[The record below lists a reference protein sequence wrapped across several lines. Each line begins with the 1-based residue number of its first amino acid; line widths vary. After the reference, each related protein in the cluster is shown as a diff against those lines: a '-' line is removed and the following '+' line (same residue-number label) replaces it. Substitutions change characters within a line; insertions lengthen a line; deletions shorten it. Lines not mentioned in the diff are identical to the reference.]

1 MSELRRIF
9 SLSLV
14 PLGLMVCVLL
24 AACGD
29 DEDTPMTQP
38 DAEAAA
44 EQRSPNGAPLATQQ
58 VVVESGDPNP
68 DVNRDGIVTIVD
80 LVTVSAAFGEVG
92 EGLAADINGDGVV
105 NILDLVTV
113 STAFGES
120 VEFAI
125 PRPYEGMAA
134 AWTGNPNIPVIV
146 AHEGGEQLA
155 VLSDDGQT
163 VTGGVYTTKDGDSL
177 VVWAG
182 PDGLPRRAQ
191 GNGATLLFENYTD
204 STVDVAILGP
214 DGSTEILRGIAVDMP
229 ATVGQAPGLVKL
241 SPVAGDVTLSG
252 QIRGVSIFLSIAGCA
267 ASAALAV
274 ASSGLTL
281 PVFLHACGA
290 AIISVGLAL
299 VAETNPELA
308 ESAGAIGTVVSVA
321 GCVAGGDAGSCVS
334 VIADIAARDIE
345 AAEDEVES
353 IRQEVEALEVSLVR
367 VDDGTGPSFESE
379 GIVFLPVSPGG
390 SITLRNGAT
399 FDVEPFYIAKHETTN
414 AQYEAFVQSGDGF
427 DNPAWWTDMPAA
439 WTPPRRGLDARRNP
453 LPDAPRDN
461 VSWYQAVAFTRWLNA
476 RMASKNADIST
487 GGLLVNG
494 VEWEVRLP
502 AEWEWQ
508 WAAQGGAE
516 EREYPWGDWQ
526 EGHAN
531 TREAGVGATTAVG
544 SYPLGAAASGALDM
558 SGNVWEWCLNKWE
571 SPHSTTVDDTNEFRV
586 LRGGSF
592 ISDRRNATSSI
603 RNNSRPHN
611 DWNVVGFRVGAFPP
625 L

>member
-1 MSELRRIF
+1 MPELRRIL

-14 PLGLMVCVLL
+14 PIGLMVCVLL

-29 DEDTPMTQP
+29 DVEVALPQP
-38 DAEAAA
+38 Y
-44 EQRSPNGAPLATQQ
+44 Q
-58 VVVESGDPNP
+58 
-68 DVNRDGIVTIVD
+68 
-80 LVTVSAAFGEVG
+80 
-92 EGLAADINGDGVV
+92 
-105 NILDLVTV
+105 
-113 STAFGES
+113 
-120 VEFAI
+120 
-125 PRPYEGMAA
+125 GMAA

-177 VVWAG
+177 VVWGG

-214 DGSTEILRGIAVDMP
+214 DGSTEILRGIAVDIP
-229 ATVGQAPGLVKL
+229 ATLGQAPGLVKL
-241 SPVAGDVTLSG
+241 SPSAGDVTLSG
-252 QIRGVSIFLSIAGCA
+252 QIRGVSIFLSVAGCS

-308 ESAGAIGTVVSVA
+308 ESAGAIGTVVSVV

-353 IRQEVEALEVSLVR
+353 IRQEVEALEVSLIS
-367 VDDGTGPSFESE
+367 VDGGTGPSFESE
-379 GIVFLPVSPGG
+379 GIVFLPVTPGG
-390 SITLRNGAT
+390 SIDIDGTT

-414 AQYEAFVQSGDGF
+414 VQYDAFVQSGDGF
-427 DNPAWWTDMPAA
+427 DNPAWWADMPAEYS
-439 WTPPRRGLDARRNP
+439 PPLRGLSDPRNSA
-453 LPDAPRDN
+453 LDAPRET
-461 VSWYQAVAFTRWLNA
+461 VSLYQAVAFTRWLNA
-476 RMASKNADIST
+476 RMAAKNADISA

-502 AEWEWQ
+502 TEWEWQ

-516 EREYPWGDWQ
+516 ERAYPWGDWQ

-531 TREAGVGATTAVG
+531 TWETGVHATIAVG
-544 SYPLGAAASGALDM
+544 SYPQGAAVSGALDM
-558 SGNVWEWCLNKWE
+558 SGNVWEWCLNKYSPPYDIVVDTTDE
-571 SPHSTTVDDTNEFRV
+571 SRV

-592 ISDRRNATSSI
+592 LDNRELAASSFRNYAFLP
-603 RNNSRPHN
+603 R
-611 DWNVVGFRVGAFPP
+611 DAGGYVGFRVGLFPP